1 MANFLTEADVE
12 GSLLEQF
19 RELGYDT
26 ASGPEIAPGGER
38 SERKT
43 WGDVVLRDRLRAALV
58 RINAHLPAGAVEEA
72 LRKVGRLESPSL
84 IQNNRRFHQSLVERV
99 DVEVQLPA
107 RAGGGIS
114 YEKVAL
120 IDFEDPESNDFLAV
134 SQFRLEENRKKRR
147 LDVVVF
153 VNGLPLAVFEI
164 KNPADEKATIRDA
177 FQQIQTYRGEFP
189 TLFSFNE
196 ILVATDGLEARAGT
210 LTADWDRFMPWR
222 TVEGKDV
229 APLSVPQLDV
239 LVAGM
244 FDKRRLLDL
253 VRSFVVF
260 EDDGRSVVKKI
271 AAYHQFHAV
280 NKAVRCTLE
289 AASPEGDRRIGVV
302 WHTQGSGKSLSM
314 VFYAGKIAQ
323 EPSMANPTLV
333 VLTDRN
339 DLDEQ
344 LFGTFAACGELLRQA
359 PKQAAGRDE
368 MRELLRVASGGV
380 VFTTIQKFL
389 PDEKGERHPL
399 LSDRRNIVVIADEA
413 HRSQYGFTEGFAR
426 RVRDALPNASFIGF
440 TGTPIE
446 VGDRST
452 PLVFGEYIDVYD
464 IQRAID
470 DGATVRI
477 YYEARM
483 ARLALKE
490 EERPRID
497 PDFEEVTE
505 AEEEE
510 YRERLKSKWSQIEK
524 LVGAPHRVALVA
536 ADLVRHFEAR
546 DAALEGKAMV
556 VAMSRRI
563 CVDLY
568 DALVDLRPDWHD
580 ADDARGAI
588 KVVMTGSASDAAAWQ
603 PHIRPKSGRDQI
615 AKRFKNAA
623 DPLKVVIVRDM
634 WLTGFDVP
642 SLHTMYVDKP
652 MHGHTLMQAIAR
664 VNRVFRDKPG
674 GLVVDYLGVAEELRQ
689 AVASY
694 TAGGGRG
701 QAKVDIEEVLPVLRE
716 TYEVVRGMMHG
727 FDVEA
732 VLTGPVSKRKDGLA
746 AAIDFALSPEV
757 GRKRY
762 LEAVADLSRMFALAG
777 AHPEAA
783 PLLDE
788 VAFFQAVR
796 AGILKRTVGEGKRS
810 PEDLDAAIRQ
820 IVSRAV
826 VSDEVVD
833 VFAAA
838 GLNKPEISILSDEF
852 LEEVKNLPYRNLAAE
867 LLQRLLNDEVKRQE
881 KKNLVQAR
889 SFAAMLDEAIR
900 RYQNRSIET
909 AQLIL
914 ELIDMAKEFRQRERR
929 GEALGLSTEE
939 MAFYDALEAND
950 SAVAVLGDETLRTIA
965 RELTRTVRANATIDW
980 SVRESARARLRLT
993 IKKLLAKYRYPP
1005 DKQEQAT
1012 RTVLEQAEQL
1022 GDLFVETGAAEPPA
1036 PETVRPFR
1044 AVPREEV
1051 RPFENSVPVYDLKI
1065 AAGRFSGE
1073 QEGGAGLQG
1082 EETAHPERF
1091 EWAELPDYYRP
1102 RPGMFVAQVTGES
1115 MNRRIANGVWGLFR
1129 LNPQGSREGKTVLV
1143 QHREI
1148 QDTDFGGHFTLKRY
1162 HSEKAQGPD
1171 GTWEHTRIVLSPDT
1185 MAEGYEPITI
1195 EASGDEE
1202 VRVIAEWLGVVG

>member
-38 SERKT
+38 SERKA
-43 WGDVVLRDRLRAALV
+43 WSDVVLRDRLRSALV

-72 LRKVGRLESPSL
+72 LCKVGRLESPSL

-120 IDFEDPESNDFLAV
+120 IDFEEPENNDFLAV
-134 SQFRLEENRKKRR
+134 SQSRLEENRRKRR

-153 VNGLPLAVFEI
+153 VNGLPLALFEI
-164 KNPADEKATIRDA
+164 KNPADENATIRDA
-177 FQQIQTYRGEFP
+177 FQQLQTYKGELP

-222 TVEGKDV
+222 TVEGRDV

-260 EDDGRSVVKKI
+260 EDDGRSVAKKI

-280 NKAVRCTLE
+280 NKAVECTLQ
-289 AASPEGDRRIGVV
+289 AAAPGGDRRIGVV

-323 EPSMANPTLV
+323 ESSMANPTLV

-339 DLDEQ
+339 DLDDQ
-344 LFGTFAACGELLRQA
+344 LFGTFAACGALLRQA
-359 PKQAAGRDE
+359 PRQAENRDE

-446 VGDRST
+446 IGDRST
-452 PLVFGEYIDVYD
+452 PLVFGDYIDVYD
-464 IQRAID
+464 IQQAID
-470 DGATVRI
+470 DRATVRI
-477 YYEARM
+477 FYEARM

-505 AEEEE
+505 TEEEE
-510 YRERLKSKWSQIEK
+510 HRERLKSKWSQIEK

-568 DALVDLRPDWHD
+568 DALVALRPDWHD
-580 ADDARGAI
+580 ADDDRGAI
-588 KVVMTGSASDAAAWQ
+588 KIVMTGSASDGAAWQ
-603 PHIRPKSGRDQI
+603 AHIRPKSGRDRI
-615 AKRFKNAA
+615 AKRFKDAA

-674 GLVVDYLGVAEELRQ
+674 GLVVDYLGLAEELRQ

-694 TAGGGRG
+694 SASGGRG
-701 QAKVDIEEVLPVLRE
+701 KAKVDIEEVLPVLRE
-716 TYEVVRGMMHG
+716 KYEILRDMLHG

-732 VLTGPVSKRKDGLA
+732 VLTGPASKRNAGVA
-746 AAIDFALSPEV
+746 AAMDHVLGLPD

-762 LEAVADLSRMFALAG
+762 LQAVADLSKVFALAG
-777 AHPEAA
+777 ANEQARA
-783 PLLDE
+783 MLDE

-796 AGILKRTVGEGKRS
+796 AGILKRTEGEGRRS

-852 LEEVKNLPYRNLAAE
+852 LEEVRDLPYRNLAAE

-889 SFAAMLDEAIR
+889 SFAAMLEEAIR

-914 ELIDMAKEFRQRERR
+914 ELIDMAKEFRRRERR

-939 MAFYDALEAND
+939 MAFYDALETND

-993 IKKLLAKYRYPP
+993 IKKLLARYRYPP
-1005 DKQEQAT
+1005 DKQEKAT
-1012 RTVLEQAEQL
+1012 QTVLEQAEQL
-1022 GDLFVETGAAEPPA
+1022 GDLFVETGAAEA

-1044 AVPREEV
+1044 TVPPEEV
-1051 RPFENSVPVYDLKI
+1051 RPFENAVPVYDLKI

-1073 QEGGAGLQG
+1073 QQADTGLQG

-1102 RPGMFVAQVTGES
+1102 RPGMFVAQVVGES
-1115 MNRRIANGVWGLFR
+1115 MNRRIANGAWGLFR
-1129 LNPQGSREGKTVLV
+1129 LNPQGSREGKAVLV

-1148 QDTDFGGHFTLKRY
+1148 QDTDLGGHFTLKRY
-1162 HSEKAQGPD
+1162 HSEKAQAPD

-1185 MAEGYEPITI
+1185 MAEGYEPIII

-1202 VRVIAEWLGVVG
+1202 VRVIAEWLGVVER